1 MYPNLIN
8 TPKIYSGKNCV
19 LDNANIFVTY
29 GKKCLIVTSRTAGEK
44 SGALADVIKALEL
57 NNIGY
62 DIFNKITENPLVST
76 VIEGGRFARETGAD
90 FIIGIGG
97 GSPLDA
103 SKAIAICAQNPQY
116 DIDGLYNRKNPSK
129 ALPVILVGT
138 TSGTG
143 SEVTGV
149 SVLTNDNTMQKKSI
163 GGADCYGAVAFC
175 DAKYTY
181 SMSYDVT
188 VTTALDAFAHAVEG
202 FFSPRCTEYALMYA
216 KMALNLGKPVF
227 CEKPFTVTF
236 EDTEEL
242 ISLAKEKNL
251 YLCEAMWTWFSPT
264 ANEVKKWIDENKAGK
279 IASADFRYHI
289 RTVQYKG
296 RHTDPKRAGGALLD
310 ITIYPITYAYRLWGL
325 PDKIESSAT
334 IKNGIDLNDSIVF
347 TYKNGLKVNISASIS
362 DYLGLETMKIKG
374 DKGTIKAPFFHAYN
388 GVTFKSGFHKETF
401 KGDGPKINS
410 YIDEFNAVADDIRK
424 GRKESS
430 MVPLKATADVMKLLD
445 NIREQIGL
453 NYETE

>member
-1 MYPNLIN
+1 MD
-8 TPKIYSGKNCV
+8 KFKWC
-19 LDNANIFVTY
+19 
-29 GKKCLIVTSRTAGEK
+29 
-44 SGALADVIKALEL
+44 
-57 NNIGY
+57 
-62 DIFNKITENPLVST
+62 
-76 VIEGGRFARETGAD
+76 
-90 FIIGIGG
+90 FI
-97 GSPLDA
+97 
-103 SKAIAICAQNPQY
+103 
-116 DIDGLYNRKNPSK
+116 
-129 ALPVILVGT
+129 
-138 TSGTG
+138 GTG
-143 SEVTGV
+143 SLANTVASQILKSGKHQVVTCY
-149 SVLTNDNTMQKKSI
+149 SRNKKTSDEF
-163 GGADCYGAVAFC
+163 ADKYGAKSFSSAEEAISSEDV
-175 DAKYTY
+175 DAVYV
-181 SMSYDVT
+181 VT
-188 VTTALDAFAHAVEG
+188 PHN
-202 FFSPRCTEYALMYA
+202 SHHMYA

-279 IASADFRYHI
+279 ITSADFRYHI

-453 NYETE
+453 NY

>member
-1 MYPNLIN
+1 MD
-8 TPKIYSGKNCV
+8 KFKWC
-19 LDNANIFVTY
+19 
-29 GKKCLIVTSRTAGEK
+29 
-44 SGALADVIKALEL
+44 
-57 NNIGY
+57 
-62 DIFNKITENPLVST
+62 
-76 VIEGGRFARETGAD
+76 
-90 FIIGIGG
+90 FI
-97 GSPLDA
+97 
-103 SKAIAICAQNPQY
+103 
-116 DIDGLYNRKNPSK
+116 
-129 ALPVILVGT
+129 
-138 TSGTG
+138 GTG
-143 SEVTGV
+143 SLANTVASQILKSGKHQVVTCY
-149 SVLTNDNTMQKKSI
+149 SRNKKTSDEF
-163 GGADCYGAVAFC
+163 ADKYGAKSFSSAEEAISSEDV
-175 DAKYTY
+175 DAIYV
-181 SMSYDVT
+181 VT
-188 VTTALDAFAHAVEG
+188 PHN
-202 FFSPRCTEYALMYA
+202 SHHMYA

-279 IASADFRYHI
+279 ITSADFRYHI

-362 DYLGLETMKIKG
+362 DYFGLETMKIKG

>member
-1 MYPNLIN
+1 MD
-8 TPKIYSGKNCV
+8 KFKWC
-19 LDNANIFVTY
+19 
-29 GKKCLIVTSRTAGEK
+29 
-44 SGALADVIKALEL
+44 
-57 NNIGY
+57 
-62 DIFNKITENPLVST
+62 
-76 VIEGGRFARETGAD
+76 
-90 FIIGIGG
+90 FI
-97 GSPLDA
+97 
-103 SKAIAICAQNPQY
+103 
-116 DIDGLYNRKNPSK
+116 
-129 ALPVILVGT
+129 
-138 TSGTG
+138 GTG
-143 SEVTGV
+143 SLANTVASQILKSGKHQVVTCY
-149 SVLTNDNTMQKKSI
+149 SRNKKTSDEF
-163 GGADCYGAVAFC
+163 ADKYGAKSFSSAEEAISSEDV
-175 DAKYTY
+175 DAIYV
-181 SMSYDVT
+181 VT
-188 VTTALDAFAHAVEG
+188 PHN
-202 FFSPRCTEYALMYA
+202 SHHMYA

-279 IASADFRYHI
+279 ITSADFRYHI

>member
-1 MYPNLIN
+1 MD
-8 TPKIYSGKNCV
+8 KFKWC
-19 LDNANIFVTY
+19 
-29 GKKCLIVTSRTAGEK
+29 
-44 SGALADVIKALEL
+44 
-57 NNIGY
+57 
-62 DIFNKITENPLVST
+62 
-76 VIEGGRFARETGAD
+76 
-90 FIIGIGG
+90 FI
-97 GSPLDA
+97 
-103 SKAIAICAQNPQY
+103 
-116 DIDGLYNRKNPSK
+116 
-129 ALPVILVGT
+129 
-138 TSGTG
+138 GTG
-143 SEVTGV
+143 SLANTVASQILKSGKHQVVTCY
-149 SVLTNDNTMQKKSI
+149 SRNKKTSDEF
-163 GGADCYGAVAFC
+163 ADKYGAKSFSSAEEAISSEDV
-175 DAKYTY
+175 DAIYV
-181 SMSYDVT
+181 VT
-188 VTTALDAFAHAVEG
+188 PHN
-202 FFSPRCTEYALMYA
+202 SHHMYA

-279 IASADFRYHI
+279 ITSADFRYHI
-289 RTVQYKG
+289 RTVHYKG

-362 DYLGLETMKIKG
+362 DYFGLETMKIKG

>member
-1 MYPNLIN
+1 MD
-8 TPKIYSGKNCV
+8 KFKWC
-19 LDNANIFVTY
+19 
-29 GKKCLIVTSRTAGEK
+29 
-44 SGALADVIKALEL
+44 
-57 NNIGY
+57 
-62 DIFNKITENPLVST
+62 
-76 VIEGGRFARETGAD
+76 
-90 FIIGIGG
+90 FI
-97 GSPLDA
+97 
-103 SKAIAICAQNPQY
+103 
-116 DIDGLYNRKNPSK
+116 
-129 ALPVILVGT
+129 
-138 TSGTG
+138 GTG
-143 SEVTGV
+143 SLANTVASQILKSGKHQVVTCY
-149 SVLTNDNTMQKKSI
+149 SRNRKTCDEF
-163 GGADCYGAVAFC
+163 ADKYGAKSFSSAEEAISSEDV
-175 DAKYTY
+175 DAIYV
-181 SMSYDVT
+181 VT
-188 VTTALDAFAHAVEG
+188 PHN
-202 FFSPRCTEYALMYA
+202 SHHMYA

-279 IASADFRYHI
+279 ITSADFRYHI

-410 YIDEFNAVADDIRK
+410 YIDEFNAVVDDIRK